1 MASLGSVAGRHTNR
15 KGNLMSTESPDG
27 VKAMPLNSP
36 DLATLQSHLAS
47 ILDSVPDG
55 MIVID
60 ETGKILAFSRAA
72 ETLFGYTSAE
82 IIGRN
87 VRELMAGRDESNHD
101 KYIQNYLQTGERRI
115 IGIGR
120 VVTARKADGTLFTM
134 DLKIGEAK
142 IGDHWLFTAFVRDL
156 TEQRKAEMRMREMQS
171 ELVHFSRLSAVG
183 TMASALAHELN
194 QPLTAVANYLEAG
207 RDLLDRSGDD
217 SREILRE
224 AMDEGAKQAVRAGD
238 IVRKLRGYVSRG
250 EIDGRSVDLGP
261 LLNDATALARLS
273 MSSSDVPILLRV
285 APGLENVIADPIQIQ
300 QVVINLV
307 RNAQEALIRI
317 ASPQISIEASRGPK
331 GFVSVSVIDNGPGLD
346 PEVQSMLFKPFT
358 TSKSGG
364 MGLGLSICQTIVEAH
379 GGTIC
384 AENVPDGGTCFR
396 FTLRVDP
403 AIHAS

>member
-1 MASLGSVAGRHTNR
+1 MTGRMKR
-15 KGNLMSTESPDG
+15 KENLMSTESSDG
-27 VKAMPLNSP
+27 AKFMPLNSP

-60 ETGKILAFSRAA
+60 ETGKIVAFSRAA
-72 ETLFGYTSAE
+72 EALFGYTAAE
-82 IIGRN
+82 IIDRN

-120 VVTARKADGTLFTM
+120 VVTARKSDGTLFTM

-142 IGDHWLFTAFVRDL
+142 IGEHWLFTAFVRDL
-156 TEQRKAEMRMREMQS
+156 TDQRKSELRMREMQS

-207 RDLLDRSGDD
+207 RDLLDRPGDD

-224 AMDEGAKQAVRAGD
+224 ALDEGARQAVRAGD

-250 EIDGRSVDLGP
+250 EIDGRSVDLEP
-261 LLNDATALARLS
+261 LLNDAAALARLS
-273 MSSSDVPILLRV
+273 MTLSDVPILLRV
-285 APGLENVIADPIQIQ
+285 APGLGNVIADPIQVQ

-307 RNAQEALIRI
+307 RNAQEALARI
-317 ASPQISIEASRGPK
+317 GSPQISIEAAPGAP
-331 GFVSVSVIDNGPGLD
+331 GFVSVSVTDNGPGLD
-346 PEVQSMLFKPFT
+346 PEVQAMLFKPFT

-379 GGTIC
+379 GGTIS
-384 AENVPDGGTCFR
+384 AEAVVGGGTCFR

>member
-1 MASLGSVAGRHTNR
+1 
-15 KGNLMSTESPDG
+15 MSTESPDG
-27 VKAMPLNSP
+27 AKAMPLNSP

-60 ETGKILAFSRAA
+60 ETGRIVAFSRAA
-72 ETLFGYTSAE
+72 EALFGYTAAE
-82 IIGRN
+82 IMGRN

-207 RDLLDRSGDD
+207 RDLLDRPGDD
-217 SREILRE
+217 SRETLRE

-273 MSSSDVPILLRV
+273 MNSSDVPILLRV

-307 RNAQEALIRI
+307 RNAQEALTRI
-317 ASPQISIEASRGPK
+317 ASPQISIEASPGPQ

-379 GGTIC
+379 GGTIS
-384 AENVPDGGTCFR
+384 AENVPGGGTCFR

>member
-1 MASLGSVAGRHTNR
+1 MTDSADGSAAT
-15 KGNLMSTESPDG
+15 
-27 VKAMPLNSP
+27 PLSAP
-36 DLATLQSHLAS
+36 DLATLQSHLVS
-47 ILDSVPDG
+47 ILESVPDG

-60 ETGKILAFSRAA
+60 ETGLILAFSKAA
-72 ETLFGYTSAE
+72 ELLFGYTAKE

-87 VRELMAGRDESNHD
+87 VRELMAGRDEINHD
-101 KYIQNYLQTGERRI
+101 QYLKNYLDTGERRI

-120 VVTARKADGTLFTM
+120 VVTARRADGTLFTI

-156 TEQRKAEMRMREMQS
+156 TDQRRAEMRMREMQS

-207 RDLLDRSGDD
+207 RDLLDLPGDD
-217 SREILRE
+217 KREILRE
-224 AMDEGAKQAVRAGD
+224 ALDEGARQAVRAGD

-250 EIDGRSVDLGP
+250 EIDARSVEIGP
-261 LLNDATALARLS
+261 LLEDAAALARMS
-273 MSSSDVPILLRV
+273 MSSSDVPVLLRI
-285 APGLENVIADPIQIQ
+285 APDVGRVLADPIQVQ

-307 RNAQEALIRI
+307 RNAQEALASTTSPKIQII
-317 ASPQISIEASRGPK
+317 AQRGAN
-331 GFVSVSVIDNGPGLD
+331 GLVDIAVCDNGPGLD
-346 PEVQSMLFKPFT
+346 PDVKNSLFKPFT

-384 AENVPDGGTCFR
+384 ADLAPDGGTCFR
-396 FTLRVDP
+396 FTLRSDP
-403 AIHAS
+403 AMHAA

>member
-1 MASLGSVAGRHTNR
+1 
-15 KGNLMSTESPDG
+15 MSTESPDG

>member
-1 MASLGSVAGRHTNR
+1 
-15 KGNLMSTESPDG
+15 MSQPADG
-27 VKAMPLNSP
+27 PGPMPLSAS
-36 DLATLQSHLAS
+36 DVATLQLHLKS

-60 ETGKILAFSRAA
+60 ETGQILAFSKTA
-72 ETLFGYTSAE
+72 EVLFGYGADD

-87 VRELMAGRDESNHD
+87 VRQLMAGRDETNHD
-101 KYIQNYLQTGERRI
+101 QYISNYLQTGKRQI
-115 IGIGR
+115 IGVGR
-120 VVTARKADGTLFTM
+120 VVTARRSDGTLFTI

-156 TEQRKAEMRMREMQS
+156 TEQKRAEMRMREMQS

-207 RDLLDRSGDD
+207 GDILDGPGEEN
-217 SREILRE
+217 RELLRE
-224 AMDEGAKQAVRAGD
+224 ALDEGARQAVRAGD

-250 EIDGRSVDLGP
+250 EIDARSVELDP
-261 LLNDATALARLS
+261 LLVDATALARLS
-273 MSSSDVPILLRV
+273 MSSKDVPVTLNV
-285 APGLENVIADPIQIQ
+285 APDVGHVLADPIQVQ

-307 RNAQEALIRI
+307 RNAQEALS
-317 ASPQISIEASRGPK
+317 ATPSPKIQITAGRLESGLVEVA
-331 GFVSVSVIDNGPGLD
+331 VCDNGSGID
-346 PEVQSMLFKPFT
+346 EEVKTSLFKPFT

-379 GGTIC
+379 GGSIC
-384 AENVPDGGTCFR
+384 ADLAPDGGTCFR
-396 FTLRVDP
+396 FTLRSDP
-403 AIHAS
+403 AISVQ

>member
-1 MASLGSVAGRHTNR
+1 MKHVHIGGQAEFERSQTMTDSVDGSPASPYL
-15 KGNLMSTESPDG
+15 
-27 VKAMPLNSP
+27 SP
-36 DLATLQSHLAS
+36 DLAALQSHLVS
-47 ILDSVPDG
+47 ILESVPDG

-60 ETGKILAFSRAA
+60 ETGLILAFSKAA
-72 ETLFGYTSAE
+72 ELLFGYTSKE
-82 IIGRN
+82 VIGRN
-87 VRELMAGRDESNHD
+87 VRVLMAGRDEINHD
-101 KYIQNYLQTGERRI
+101 QYLRNYLDTGERRI

-120 VVTARKADGTLFTM
+120 VVTARRADGTLFTI

-156 TEQRKAEMRMREMQS
+156 TDQRRAEMRMREMQS

-207 RDLLDRSGDD
+207 RDLLDLPGDD
-217 SREILRE
+217 KREILRE
-224 AMDEGAKQAVRAGD
+224 ALDEGARQAVRAGD

-250 EIDGRSVDLGP
+250 EIDARSVEIGP
-261 LLNDATALARLS
+261 LLEDATALARMS
-273 MSSSDVPILLRV
+273 MSSSDVPVVLRI
-285 APGLENVIADPIQIQ
+285 APDVGSVLADPIQVQ

-307 RNAQEALIRI
+307 RNAQEAL
-317 ASPQISIEASRGPK
+317 ASTPSPKIQIDAQLGANGLVDI
-331 GFVSVSVIDNGPGLD
+331 SVCDNGPGLD
-346 PEVQSMLFKPFT
+346 LDVKNTLFKPFT

-384 AENVPDGGTCFR
+384 ADLAPDGGTCFR
-396 FTLRVDP
+396 FTLRSDP
-403 AIHAS
+403 AIHTA

>member
-1 MASLGSVAGRHTNR
+1 
-15 KGNLMSTESPDG
+15 MSTESPEG
-27 VKAMPLNSP
+27 AKAMPLNSP

-60 ETGKILAFSRAA
+60 ETGKIVAFSRAA
-72 ETLFGYTSAE
+72 EALFGYTAAE

-101 KYIQNYLQTGERRI
+101 QYIQNYLQTGERRI

-142 IGDHWLFTAFVRDL
+142 IGEHWLFTAFVRDL

-207 RDLLDRSGDD
+207 RDLLDRPGDA

-250 EIDGRSVDLGP
+250 EIDGRPVDLEP
-261 LLNDATALARLS
+261 LLNDAAALARLS
-273 MSSSDVPILLRV
+273 TNSSDVPILLRV
-285 APGLENVIADPIQIQ
+285 APGLETVIADPIQVQ

-307 RNAQEALIRI
+307 RNAQDALAET
-317 ASPQISIEASRGPK
+317 ASPQISIEAAAGPQ
-331 GFVSVSVIDNGPGLD
+331 GYVTVSVTDNGPGLNK
-346 PEVQSMLFKPFT
+346 EVQATLFKPFT

-379 GGTIC
+379 GGAIS
-384 AENVPDGGTCFR
+384 AENVPGGGTCFR
-396 FTLRVDP
+396 FTLRTDP